1 MKNIYLIT
9 LVLLASS
16 CSISTPINSASSS
29 CFNKIALIDSE
40 SFKDDL
46 SRAYLI
52 KYLDLT
58 LVKKKLCKSTL
69 SISFSESGFLQN
81 NTWNIVLIF
90 YDNDKNQ
97 KSFVSEIRKIEFVK
111 KINEDGSKLTLFA
124 SNGTEVIPKIFQISS
139 ELGIKIKSIS
149 LTQPTLDDV
158 FISYTGHEI
167 KGDESG
173 FNRKREHAK
182 MKRLRA

>member
-81 NTWNIVLIF
+81 NTWNIILIF
-90 YDNDKNQ
+90 YDNDKN
-97 KSFVSEIRKIEFVK
+97 KKEKIIKNF
-111 KINEDGSKLTLFA
+111 KINQDNKEKSMLSLA
-124 SNGTEVIPKIFQISS
+124 SQIQA
-139 ELGIKIKSIS
+139 SIS
-149 LTQPTLDDV
+149 
-158 FISYTGHEI
+158 
-167 KGDESG
+167 
-173 FNRKREHAK
+173 
-182 MKRLRA
+182 